1 MVRRSYSSGKKDT
14 CEKNNPRNQTEPE
27 KKLLVLEFFMGQK
40 GARSS
45 NWIATKQTK
54 FNKITNDKVTA
65 LLDTM
70 ADQSLLARNEIQD
83 GTDKPKILYNISPD
97 GRKAIETIKKLRDED
112 NPIVKLDFFRLL
124 D

>member
-1 MVRRSYSSGKKDT
+1 MPRRSFTSGKKEI

-27 KKLLVLEFFMGQK
+27 KKLLVLEFFMGQN
-40 GARSS
+40 GDRSS
-45 NWIATKQTK
+45 NWIGTKQTK
-54 FNKITNDKVTA
+54 FNSITNDKVTA
-65 LLDTM
+65 LLDAM
-70 ADQSLLARNEIQD
+70 YDEKLLERNEIQD

-97 GRKAIETIKKLRDED
+97 GRKVIETIKKLRDED

>member
-1 MVRRSYSSGKKDT
+1 MVRRDFLSGKNEK
-14 CEKNNPRNQTEPE
+14 CEKNNYKNQTEPE

-40 GARSS
+40 GPRTS

-54 FNKITNDKVTA
+54 FNSTNNDKVTA
-65 LLDTM
+65 LLDRM
-70 ADQSLLARNEIQD
+70 HDEELLVRNEIPD
-83 GTDKPKILYNISPD
+83 GTDKPKIIYNISPD
-97 GRKAIETIKKLRDED
+97 GRKVIETIKKLRDED